1 MKTQLSFHDTKLT
14 PVKRNNQIWLTA
26 VEIAKALGYKKSDAV
41 TQIYDR
47 NADEFRADMT
57 LTLNLSVKGF
67 GNGASVKEVRV
78 FSLRGAH
85 LIAMF
90 ARTPVAKEFR
100 RWVLD
105 ILDKEVGESVTTPV
119 KQSYSV
125 RRSEVLAFR
134 YLIKLTYQDT
144 LTGQVETFTG
154 GANSPDEII
163 QGTAK
168 RFGMYITEMIV
179 MPVNAYC

>member
-1 MKTQLSFHDTKLT
+1 MTTSLVFHDHKFNVVT
-14 PVKRNNQIWLTA
+14 RNSQIWLSA
-26 VEIAKALGYKKSDAV
+26 VEIAQALQYKNEDAV
-41 TQIYDR
+41 SRIYAR
-47 NADEFRADMT
+47 NSDEFSPQMT
-57 LTLNLSVKGF
+57 ETVKLTVS
-67 GNGASVKEVRV
+67 GNYQKTVRI

-119 KQSYSV
+119 KQSHPV
-125 RRSEVLAFR
+125 RRSEVPAFR
-134 YLIKLTYQDT
+134 YLVKLTYKDT

-154 GANSPDEII
+154 GANSTDDIVH
-163 QGTAK
+163 GTAK
-168 RFGMYITEMIV
+168 RFGLYITETIV
-179 MPVNAYC
+179 IPVNAVL

>member
-1 MKTQLSFHDTKLT
+1 MSTQLAFHNTKFNVVT
-14 PVKRNNQIWLTA
+14 HNNQIWLSSKELA
-26 VEIAKALGYKKSDAV
+26 QALEYATDNAV
-41 TQIYDR
+41 TMLY
-47 NADEFRADMT
+47 NKNSDEFTDVMT
-57 LTLNLSVKGF
+57 QVVESTTS
-67 GNGASVKEVRV
+67 GNYRKKVRI

-119 KQSYSV
+119 TQSYSV
-125 RRSEVLAFR
+125 RRSEVTAFR
-134 YLIKLTYQDT
+134 YLVKLTYKDT